1 MLVIASKTKHQ
12 EKEKIKCDNCE
23 KTFDFLSE
31 MKKHKK
37 FVHDKV
43 KEFKCQVCEKC
54 FATRP
59 KLIRHSQAHSLK
71 YYKCDKCD
79 MKSSW
84 EEAIKNHYAK
94 THGKILMNIH
104 ALLE

>member
-1 MLVIASKTKHQ
+1 MKTKHQ
-12 EKEKIKCDNCE
+12 NKDKIKCHACE
-23 KTFDFLSE
+23 KMFDFSSE

-37 FVHDKV
+37 FVHDKI
-43 KEFKCQVCEKC
+43 KDFKCQVCEKS

-71 YYKCDKCD
+71 SYKCDKCD
-79 MKSSW
+79 KKYCR
-84 EEAIKNHYAK
+84 EELIKIHYAEA
-94 THGKILMNIH
+94 HGEIPMNIH